1 MYFRCEKLKIILS
14 VQNSIIWCFEYLYIV
29 SYVAD
34 SQNHE
39 EARNKYLC
47 SITVVCVANYFPV
60 TTTTLFS
67 FCQVH
72 NCFICAALHIHPL
85 FDNLICNTKTVR
97 FVSWTFSLKSYSLN
111 EVFKGII

>member
-39 EARNKYLC
+39 EARNKYLKKN
-47 SITVVCVANYFPV
+47 VV
-60 TTTTLFS
+60 
-67 FCQVH
+67 
-72 NCFICAALHIHPL
+72 
-85 FDNLICNTKTVR
+85 
-97 FVSWTFSLKSYSLN
+97 
-111 EVFKGII
+111 